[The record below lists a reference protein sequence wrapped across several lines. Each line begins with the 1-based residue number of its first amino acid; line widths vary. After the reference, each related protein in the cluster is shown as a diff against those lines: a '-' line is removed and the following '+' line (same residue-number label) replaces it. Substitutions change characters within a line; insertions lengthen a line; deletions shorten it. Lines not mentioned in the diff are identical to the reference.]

1 MLGHSDTWSLTK
13 ISDFYAQRKTLDIKK
28 VKIHRIFRAR
38 EVKQSYLTS
47 IGTTIVGFFHAI
59 YIAARSMPDMIVTNG
74 PGTAVPLCY
83 AAFFISRMMHLKPN
97 AKQIYI
103 ESFCRVKSLS
113 LSGKLL
119 KPIVD
124 KFVVQ
129 WHPLKSKSKYFTYLN
144 DTKLV

>member
-1 MLGHSDTWSLTK
+1 M
-13 ISDFYAQRKTLDIKK
+13 
-28 VKIHRIFRAR
+28 
-38 EVKQSYLTS
+38 TS
-47 IGTTIVGFFHAI
+47 VGTTLIGFVQAI

-83 AAFFISRMMHLKPN
+83 AAYFINRTMHLNRN

-103 ESFCRVKSLS
+103 ESFCRVKTLS

-129 WHPLKSKSKYFTYLN
+129 WHSLKSKSDNRYT
-144 DTKLV
+144 